1 MYSICHLA
9 NIFYA
14 VFFSLL
20 SCLRNERDH
29 ITLLSLVMKSIIPEN
44 SPLKSYAEFVTPYAF
59 KHIEQQSSVKYN
71 PDSFS
76 VIEDD
81 DSKFSLSSSEGELT
95 LSETYYQCRFRK
107 SMNLPCRHILS
118 LRKKLGLDLFTP
130 CLVAERWT
138 KTYLQHVYSLKCTPP
153 DSDSSTFQVF
163 IN

>member
-1 MYSICHLA
+1 MYSICQLA
-9 NIFYA
+9 NIFYT
-14 VFFSLL
+14 FFALL
-20 SCLRNERDH
+20 SCLHNERDH

-44 SPLKSYAEFVTPYAF
+44 SPLKSYAEIVTPCAF

-95 LSETYYQCRFRK
+95 LSETYCQCRFWK
-107 SMNLPCRHILS
+107 SMNLPCKHILS
-118 LRKKLGLDLFTP
+118 
-130 CLVAERWT
+130 
-138 KTYLQHVYSLKCTPP
+138 VYNLKCTPP
-153 DSDSSTFQVF
+153 DSDLSTFQVF